1 MFIGKIQTHSYAGHM
16 GISPAGTKNPFASK
30 QTTQPQYDQVEL
42 GSGAQNHP
50 YSGAYRPNANQM
62 KPLGPISYTQ
72 AAPDSSLMR
81 EILPPSEQASYTEE
95 DALINQYMK
104 QFRVDIK
111 LDGDGSESSS
121 SEPLKLILKDDIA
134 KEDLE
139 KFRSELA
146 ENGLGDEIDWR
157 GVKSDFVQIGI
168 NFGNVERFEQ
178 KADYLASRYAVLK
191 DRIQTQFTGE
201 KQEAELQKLEQIYTE
216 AKETMANSY
225 ADSIGSFFE
234 DLGQSGA
241 AEDMKNSVL
250 ALVDQKAEAYTDF
263 LSQTDLYA
271 GVTGPDQLWLKQDD
285 GYMAAQ
291 LRKSAAASQAEPQE
305 QPVKEQAPYDGND
318 LTFAGICAKQLSQ
331 QLKEPS
337 WNMSKPDAELGQNL
351 AAQYSELQ
359 HAAEKAG
366 VSGKLSKMLTAS
378 FRPYMDRLMDSM
390 DSMIDQNRE
399 WVSGKPWMSSLI
411 RTKHIDR
418 TSVYQSF
425 QNAVSRG

>member
-1 MFIGKIQTHSYAGHM
+1 MT
-16 GISPAGTKNPFASK
+16 
-30 QTTQPQYDQVEL
+30 
-42 GSGAQNHP
+42 
-50 YSGAYRPNANQM
+50 
-62 KPLGPISYTQ
+62 
-72 AAPDSSLMR
+72 
-81 EILPPSEQASYTEE
+81 
-95 DALINQYMK
+95 
-104 QFRVDIK
+104 
-111 LDGDGSESSS
+111 
-121 SEPLKLILKDDIA
+121 KDDIS

-157 GVKSDFVQIGI
+157 GVESDLWRIGI
-168 NFGNVERFEQ
+168 DFDNVQRFEQ